1 MDLGNHIKESG
12 VAFKMQTCIA
22 NERLYILQCKF
33 FKTLNSEQ
41 KEKKTFYK
49 FIVISVTLWFMSLVH
64 SSGRWRTRYASA
76 VRCLSA
82 HHALKPLVAS
92 LVLLVVVIYGLG
104 DKLRNFVASIFIPQY
119 RYPYPVALSF
129 AQVGVCN
136 FWIFFFWTQPNSD

>member
-1 MDLGNHIKESG
+1 
-12 VAFKMQTCIA
+12 MQTCIA

-64 SSGRWRTRYASA
+64 SSGRWRRRYASA